1 MNATCKDASAALEDK
16 DSMNAIDDSNSKILL
31 NLDQVEDIES
41 SGLGTIVSAMKHLG
55 DGRKI
60 NLRAYPNR

>member
-31 NLDQVEDIES
+31 NLDQAEDIKS
-41 SGLGTIVSAMKHLG
+41 SGLGTIVSVMKHLG

>member
-1 MNATCKDASAALEDK
+1 MRSTTATQKY
-16 DSMNAIDDSNSKILL
+16 L

-41 SGLGTIVSAMKHLG
+41 SGLGTIVSVMKHLG
-55 DGRKI
+55 DGRKM